1 MALGEIK
8 IKRLIDGVDAQFE
21 DGWVDLTYY
30 GDPDSDGSWR
40 IEEGS
45 GELKFSKKI
54 SGSWVEKFSIIE

>member
-40 IEEGS
+40 I
-45 GELKFSKKI
+45 
-54 SGSWVEKFSIIE
+54 V